1 MNDFQREAAITA
13 LKLMFEGRYFNI
25 STVDKCI
32 KISGC
37 VPPDRKDYQA
47 LNALHCVDFADMSA
61 NLRQMTLAKTMQIF
75 ETPKFDTEVIGA
87 LFNDNKTNTKLLN
100 S

>member
-13 LKLMFEGRYFNI
+13 LRVMFEGKYFSI

-37 VPPDRKDYQA
+37 VPPDPKDYQA
-47 LNALHCVDFADMSA
+47 LSAMHCVDFSDMSA
-61 NLRQMTLAKTMQIF
+61 DLRKMVLAKTMQIF
-75 ETPKFDTEVIGA
+75 ENPKFDTEVIGA
-87 LFNDNKTNTKLLN
+87 LFQKNTILLN
-100 S
+100 